1 MNYKDTL
8 NLHKTKFPMKAN
20 LLKREP
26 ETQKRWAEMDL
37 YGLIRKA
44 RAGNPVF
51 TLHDGPPYATG
62 DIHVGTGMNKV
73 LKDIIVKFQTM
84 RGMDAHF
91 IPGWDCHGLPI
102 EHRVMLELG
111 EKAREMAVTEIRN
124 KCREYATVYVDRNRR
139 EFKALGVFG
148 QWDKPYLTLN
158 PSYEAGVV
166 DVFGMMVRG
175 GYIYRSKKPIHW
187 CMQCETALAEAELEY
202 EDEPS
207 PSIYVKC
214 RMADDVGNLFD
225 GLGDEP
231 VYIVIWTT
239 TPWTLPANLAIA
251 LHPDF
256 EYAALKY
263 KNADGADEVLIM
275 AEELAYSVLHM
286 IHVDEFEILGK
297 VKGAKLEGLKYRHPF
312 IDRESPIVPADYVT
326 LEDGTGCVHTA
337 PGHGQ
342 EDFLTGQKYNMDILS
357 PVDGRGFFTEEAGEF
372 QGLNVYEANP
382 KICEKLEQ
390 LGAMLHRKNIR
401 HSYPH
406 CWRCKK
412 PVIFRAT
419 EQWFVN
425 VDHADLRKRVIQVI
439 EETSWLPEWSR
450 ERIRGMVESRPDWCI
465 SRQRAW
471 GVPIPAFYCADCHR
485 VLLDHDAVFHVRDIF
500 RQKGCDAWYETD
512 AKDLLPP
519 DTKCPGC
526 GGSNFRKE
534 NDIFDVWFES
544 GSSHR
549 SVVIEYPQLNFPSDI
564 YLEGTDQ
571 HRGWFQLSLI
581 PSVATQGVSPFK
593 RCITHGFVV
602 DEDGHKM
609 SKSLG
614 NFVSVGNV
622 LKSIG
627 VDIVRLWI
635 SSIDYT
641 DHIRVSL
648 DIIKKA
654 GDAYRKIRNSF
665 KYILQNTTDFDPAT
679 DAVPLEQMREIDRWA
694 LSELH
699 QLMEKVVKYYD
710 EAQFYK
716 LSQAVHKF
724 CIVEMSSF
732 YLDILKDTLYA
743 DGAASLP
750 RRSAQTAM
758 YEILLALTK
767 LLAPILVHT
776 CEEVWGYLRYRDED
790 VPSVHLAHMPEI
802 DRSKIDMALSDR
814 WDRLIAIRAEV
825 ARELEKMRA
834 AGEIGSSLEAHVELY
849 AENEKLMEFLKE
861 HEPLLAQVFIVSE
874 ATVAD
879 GADDGFV
886 PGADMPELLIKTYKS
901 PYKKC
906 RRCWN
911 YRPSV
916 GANADHPAICDR
928 CVEVV
933 ESIEASS
940 K

>member
-1 MNYKDTL
+1 
-8 NLHKTKFPMKAN
+8 
-20 LLKREP
+20 
-26 ETQKRWAEMDL
+26 
-37 YGLIRKA
+37 
-44 RAGNPVF
+44 
-51 TLHDGPPYATG
+51 
-62 DIHVGTGMNKV
+62 
-73 LKDIIVKFQTM
+73 
-84 RGMDAHF
+84 
-91 IPGWDCHGLPI
+91 
-102 EHRVMLELG
+102 
-111 EKAREMAVTEIRN
+111 
-124 KCREYATVYVDRNRR
+124 
-139 EFKALGVFG
+139 
-148 QWDKPYLTLN
+148 
-158 PSYEAGVV
+158 
-166 DVFGMMVRG
+166 
-175 GYIYRSKKPIHW
+175 
-187 CMQCETALAEAELEY
+187 LEY

-214 RMADDVGNLFD
+214 KMADDVGNLFD
-225 GLGDEP
+225 GVGDEP

-263 KNADGADEVLIM
+263 KNAGGADEVLIM

-286 IHVDEFEILGK
+286 IHIDEFEILGK

-312 IDRESPIVPADYVT
+312 IDRESPIVLADYVT

-357 PVDGRGFFTEEAGEF
+357 PVDGRGLFTEEAGEF

-390 LGAMLHRKNIR
+390 LGAMLHRKNIQ

-419 EQWFVN
+419 EQWFVSI
-425 VDHADLRKRVIQVI
+425 DHADLRRRVIQVI

-500 RQKGCDAWYETD
+500 RQRGCDVWYEMD

-519 DTKCPGC
+519 GTKCPGC
-526 GGSNFRKE
+526 GGSNFEKE

-614 NFVSVGNV
+614 NFVSVGDV
-622 LKSIG
+622 LKNIG

-648 DIIKKA
+648 DIIKKS

-790 VPSVHLAHMPEI
+790 VPSVHLAHVPEV

-879 GADDGFV
+879 GANDGFV
-886 PGADMPELLIKTYKS
+886 PGAEMPELLIKTYKS

-906 RRCWN
+906 LRCWN

-916 GANADHPAICDR
+916 GANADHPTICDR